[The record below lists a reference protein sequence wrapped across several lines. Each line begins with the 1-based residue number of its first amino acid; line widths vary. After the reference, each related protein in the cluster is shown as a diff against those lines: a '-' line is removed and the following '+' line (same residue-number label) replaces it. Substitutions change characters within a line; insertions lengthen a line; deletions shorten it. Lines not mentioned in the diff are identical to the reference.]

1 MEEEQ
6 KAEKTMIGS
15 FCTIMIG
22 ADKLL
27 LLSDYHEAAKE
38 DFDEPYNF

>member
-6 KAEKTMIGS
+6 KAEKIKKIVIGS
-15 FCTIMIG
+15 FCTIKIG

-27 LLSDYHEAAKE
+27 LLSDYHEAAKKR
-38 DFDEPYNF
+38 F